1 MSSELEE
8 VPQITV
14 EDIRAAQKRIAGVAC
29 RTPLKPSQDLS
40 QRLSKPVYLKLETAQ
55 ATGAFKLRGAA
66 NAVLNLDEEA
76 RKRGVCTFSSGNHGR
91 ALAYVA
97 RETGVPAV
105 ICLSELVP
113 AVKVEGIRS
122 LGAEVVVSGPDQD
135 IAERAAHELAEQRG
149 LTYISPFDH
158 PDVIAGQGTIALEI
172 LEQCPEVDTLV
183 VQVSGGGLMGGIAIA
198 ARALKPEIRLLGVSQ
213 ALGPGMYES
222 LEAGRIVEVEES
234 PTLADALQGGLGHG
248 NRYTF
253 ELGRRFIDRIL
264 LLSEEQLGRAM
275 SYAFHKEKLVL
286 EGAGAAAI
294 GALLEDEIQPYL
306 GNTVVAL
313 CTGDNV
319 APETLLEQ
327 IRRFP

>member
-1 MSSELEE
+1 M
-8 VPQITV
+8 
-14 EDIRAAQKRIAGVAC
+14 RAWPAGP
-29 RTPLKPSQDLS
+29 PLKPSEHLS
-40 QRLSKPVYLKLETAQ
+40 RQLGKKVLLKLETAQ

-66 NAVLNLDEEA
+66 NAILNLDEEA
-76 RKRGVCTFSSGNHGR
+76 RRRGVCTFSSGNHGR
-91 ALAYVA
+91 AIAYVA
-97 RETGVPAV
+97 RATGVPAV

-113 AVKVEGIRS
+113 KIKVEGIRS

-135 IAERAAHELAEQRG
+135 VAERAAHELARQRG
-149 LTYISPFDH
+149 LMYISPFDH

-183 VQVSGGGLMGGIAIA
+183 VQVSGGGLLGGIAIA

-213 ALGPGMYES
+213 ALGPGMYDS
-222 LEAGRIVEVEES
+222 LAAGKVVEVEES
-234 PTLADALQGGLGHG
+234 PTLADALQGGLGQG

-253 ELGRRFIDRIL
+253 ELGRRFIEKIF

-275 SYAFHKEKLVL
+275 AYAFYKEKLVL
-286 EGAGAAAI
+286 EGAGAAALGI
-294 GALLEDEIQPYL
+294 LQEEEIRPYL
-306 GNTVVAL
+306 GNTIAAL

-327 IRRFP
+327 IRRFL